1 MVDWLVD
8 WRCFSSVCVCV
19 GLSPFGELCATLVRV
34 VGRKAYFT
42 ATPSNSW
49 LAGLVEDHVW
59 WLLVVGWPAR
69 GLYALGGRS
78 RSGKAADS
86 FRQIDDFFAI

>member
-1 MVDWLVD
+1 
-8 WRCFSSVCVCV
+8 
-19 GLSPFGELCATLVRV
+19 VRV

-49 LAGLVEDHVW
+49 LGGLVEDHVW

-69 GLYALGGRS
+69 GLYAWGGRS